1 LSTVAHHLAT
11 ASAAATAGSA
21 LDVEVV
27 GADIVATGLDDPEV
41 VVVGVGS
48 DPPVHDVRAT
58 AAAIVIA
65 IPHEV
70 GRVRTAMALSW
81 SGSYN

>member
-1 LSTVAHHLAT
+1 MSTVAHHLVT
-11 ASAAATAGSA
+11 ASVAATAGSE

-41 VVVGVGS
+41 VVGVGS

-58 AAAIVIA
+58 APAMVIA

>member
-1 LSTVAHHLAT
+1 MSTVAHHLVT
-11 ASAAATAGSA
+11 APVAPADGSA
-21 LDVEVV
+21 LEVGLAGADVVDAEDAEVV
-27 GADIVATGLDDPEV
+27 R
-41 VVVGVGS
+41 VGVGS

-58 AAAIVIA
+58 TVARVIA

-70 GRVRTAMALSW
+70 GRVRAAMALSW

>member
-1 LSTVAHHLAT
+1 MSISAHHLVT
-11 ASAAATAGSA
+11 APVAPAAGSA
-21 LDVEVV
+21 LEDGLTGADAVDAEPDAEVV
-27 GADIVATGLDDPEV
+27 LL
-41 VVVGVGS
+41 GVGS

-58 AAAIVIA
+58 ATATVVA
-65 IPHEV
+65 IPHKV